1 MQPRNDTL
9 AQKLGVFYDA
19 NGVEQTLAPANF
31 PLVAKLDQKC
41 FSERQERIRMRD
53 KTLTAEKKKPLSSRS
68 VVILLNGKAL
78 GENEKTRKWTMKGIG
93 LTMEEAAR
101 ALESDLATGKFGF
114 VSQHYCWCSV
124 NLDAAPPIFA
134 LLFLGGVDPAYLLQD
149 TLMNDVTRI

>member
-9 AQKLGVFYDA
+9 GQKLGVFYDA

-53 KTLTAEKKKPLSSRS
+53 KTPTAEKKNPLSSRL
-68 VVILLNGKAL
+68 VVISLNGKAL

-114 VSQHYCWCSV
+114 VSLHYCFPLLFFCGSQHYCWCSV
-124 NLDAAPPIFA
+124 NLETCPTYFCSSIF
-134 LLFLGGVDPAYLLQD
+134 GGC
-149 TLMNDVTRI
+149 